1 MKEYIG
7 RIYELLKRIGI
18 ILLFFSLSRLFFYLF
33 NLSLFSD
40 IGFAHIL
47 RIMVIGLRFDL
58 SVIVYFNIL
67 MILMHILP
75 LGKVYYNKYYQRTI
89 NFLFISINTILI
101 SINLSDSVF
110 YHFTQKR
117 STIDVLKF
125 IFISDDAIKLLPRF
139 LLDYWYLGI
148 FVVAVVFVLNKLSKK
163 IGQRS
168 AHEFK
173 TTFKQFVFKALT
185 MFIILGFCLLG
196 ARGGIQLR
204 PLSMMHAT
212 TSGPAKQIPIILNTP
227 FTLMTTYG
235 HGGISNYSFFDESE
249 LPQYYNVVKQKSN
262 PGNFNNRNVVI
273 IMLESFS
280 KEYVGSLNN
289 YKGYTPF
296 LDSLLANSLAFTNA
310 FSSGYRSMDAI
321 PTALTS
327 IPCLIDDPI
336 ITSVYG
342 NNKYTSLANL
352 LKGKSYETAFFHG
365 GTNGTL
371 GLDGFVRFLGFEKY
385 YGRTEYGN
393 DNDYDNYWGIYDEP
407 FLQFMIKKIAD
418 MKEPFFAMEFTL
430 SSHYPYSLPKKYGN
444 TFKEGPL
451 RIHKVVRYTDNS
463 LRRFFDEAKG
473 EKWFKN
479 TIFIISADHPAQ
491 SVIPGTKGNF
501 DDADNLPDNRL
512 LKYYKNTSGRYAIPI
527 LIYQPGDSSLNGI
540 YDDVFQQSDIMP
552 TILDLLNFDGKYIAF
567 GNSAFDTAAAHAA
580 FHYVNGLYQ
589 ITYKDYCL
597 LFNGVEPTALY
608 LKDDVGHSNNL
619 LEKEPA
625 IALKLE
631 NILKAYL
638 QEYSHRMRKNDLQIK
653 TK

>member
-1 MKEYIG
+1 
-7 RIYELLKRIGI
+7 
-18 ILLFFSLSRLFFYLF
+18 LF

-40 IGFAHIL
+40 IGFFHIL

-67 MILMHILP
+67 MILMHIFP

-89 NFLFISINTILI
+89 SFLFISINTILI

-117 STIDVLKF
+117 STNDVLKF
-125 IFISDDAIKLLPRF
+125 IFISNDALKLLPRF
-139 LLDYWYLGI
+139 LLDYWYLVI
-148 FVVAVVFVLNKLSKK
+148 FVIIIVYAFVKLNIK
-163 IGQRS
+163 IGQRL
-168 AHEFK
+168 APEIK
-173 TTFKQFVFKALT
+173 LTYKQISFRTLSMLV
-185 MFIILGFCLLG
+185 ILGLCLLG

-212 TSGPAKQIPIILNTP
+212 TYGPTKEVPIILNTP
-227 FTLMTTYG
+227 FTLMTTFG
-235 HGGISNYSFFDESE
+235 HGGISDYSFFDESE
-249 LPQYYNVVKQKSN
+249 LRQYYNVVKQKSR
-262 PGNFNNRNVVI
+262 PGNLNKRNVVI
-273 IMLESFS
+273 ILLESFS

-296 LDSLLANSLAFTNA
+296 LDSLIANSLAFTNA

-321 PTALTS
+321 PTTITS

-342 NNKYTSLANL
+342 NNRYTSLADI
-352 LKGKSYETAFFHG
+352 LKHESYETAFFHG

-371 GLDGFVRFLGFEKY
+371 GLDGFVKSLGFERY

-407 FLQFMIKKIAD
+407 FLKFMIKKIGE

-430 SSHYPYSLPKKYGN
+430 SSHYPYSIPKKYEN

-451 RIHKVVRYTDNS
+451 RIHRVVSYTDNS
-463 LRRFFDEAKG
+463 LRKFFEEAKG
-473 EKWFKN
+473 EKWFRN

-491 SVIPGTKGNF
+491 SVIPGAKGNIN
-501 DDADNLPDNRL
+501 DADNLPDNSL

-540 YDDVFQQSDIMP
+540 YDDVFQQSDILP
-552 TILDLLNFDGKYIAF
+552 TVLDLLNYNGKYIAF
-567 GNSAFDTAAAHAA
+567 GNSALDTTTVHAA

-589 ITYKDYCL
+589 ITYKDHCL

-608 LKDDVGHSNNL
+608 LRNDIDHTSNL

-653 TK
+653 TR